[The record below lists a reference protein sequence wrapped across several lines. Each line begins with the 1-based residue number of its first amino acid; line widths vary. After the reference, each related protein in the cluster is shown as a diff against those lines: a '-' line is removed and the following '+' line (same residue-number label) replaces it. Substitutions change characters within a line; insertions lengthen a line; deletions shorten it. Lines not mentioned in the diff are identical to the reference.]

1 MCAAGPDD
9 LAARVPK
16 SIDVQDK
23 LAHVLK
29 AVETIKEELQGR
41 VPLIGFR

>member
-1 MCAAGPDD
+1 MCTTGPDD

-16 SIDVQDK
+16 SMDVKDK

-29 AVETIKEELQGR
+29 AVETIKEELKGR